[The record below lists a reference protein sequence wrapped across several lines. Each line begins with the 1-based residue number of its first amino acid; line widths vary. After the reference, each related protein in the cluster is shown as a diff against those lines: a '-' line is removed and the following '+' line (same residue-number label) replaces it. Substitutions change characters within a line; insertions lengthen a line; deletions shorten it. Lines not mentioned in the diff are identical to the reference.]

1 MELLGRVCVGGARAL
16 PVELL
21 RPGGQGR
28 PPGDLAL
35 GRRDDPR
42 AERLGQP
49 PVRLGKHR
57 RERPHQHLDRVEG
70 SAADHPGMEVALS
83 GSDADVEVADPAQRR
98 AEARERLR
106 CVAPVEDHRG
116 VGRPGVGL
124 GPVADRVAPDLLLR
138 VDHEAHGDGELVRR
152 GEELGRLQEHEE
164 VRLVVGDAAS
174 DEEAVALGQRP
185 RVRLPQIERI
195 GRLHVEVRVRQ
206 HRGSVAPR
214 GGDLAEDERPAGPLG
229 DLDLPAGG
237 ADPRRDP
244 VRRAREVRRVRRVGA
259 HGRDRD
265 QLAKLGDERI
275 V

>member
-1 MELLGRVCVGGARAL
+1 MGG
-16 PVELL
+16 
-21 RPGGQGR
+21 
-28 PPGDLAL
+28 
-35 GRRDDPR
+35 
-42 AERLGQP
+42 
-49 PVRLGKHR
+49 
-57 RERPHQHLDRVEG
+57 
-70 SAADHPGMEVALS
+70 
-83 GSDADVEVADPAQRR
+83 
-98 AEARERLR
+98 
-106 CVAPVEDHRG
+106 
-116 VGRPGVGL
+116 PGVGL
-124 GPVADRVAPDLLLR
+124 GPVADGVAADLLLR
-138 VDHEAHGDGELVRR
+138 VDHEAHGDGELARR

-206 HRGSVAPR
+206 HRGSVRPVEAGTSPR
-214 GGDLAEDERPAGPLG
+214 TSGRPGPLG
-229 DLDLPAGG
+229 DLDLSAGG

-244 VRRAREVRRVRRVGA
+244 VRRAREVLRVRRVGA